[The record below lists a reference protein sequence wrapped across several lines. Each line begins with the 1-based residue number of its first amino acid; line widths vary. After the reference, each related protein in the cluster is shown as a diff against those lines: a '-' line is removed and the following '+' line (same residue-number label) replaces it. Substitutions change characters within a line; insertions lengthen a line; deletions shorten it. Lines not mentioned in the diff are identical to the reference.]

1 MTTSKQPTKPHRFYF
16 WTRTLSL
23 SDLNLPRRHKR
34 MIDALRL
41 LSLIPSVFGFFYN
54 NQQALA
60 VPVRDAGGA
69 LILQSSQLDY
79 VVASFWV
86 SFDIPVFIATPWQQQ

>member
-1 MTTSKQPTKPHRFYF
+1 
-16 WTRTLSL
+16 
-23 SDLNLPRRHKR
+23 
-34 MIDALRL
+34 
-41 LSLIPSVFGFFYN
+41 
-54 NQQALA
+54 

-86 SFDIPVFIATPWQQQ
+86 SFDIPVSIATPWQQQ